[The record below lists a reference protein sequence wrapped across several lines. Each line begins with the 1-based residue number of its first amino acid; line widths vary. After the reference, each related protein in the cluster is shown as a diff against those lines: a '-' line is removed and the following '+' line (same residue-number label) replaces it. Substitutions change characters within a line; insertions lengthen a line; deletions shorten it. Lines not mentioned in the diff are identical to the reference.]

1 MPATKKRSLKSKS
14 ADANTVARNFMLRS
28 EYSRAIGR
36 ARSTK
41 GAINAKKKRTK
52 MIREIEALGR
62 DDGFA
67 WLELSRKKRR
77 VSRPLKAIAKA
88 REALS
93 RSSGKGKG
101 KKTDTDKLAALLE
114 TLEEAVKPLLVE
126 TQKYIEAAKTNKDR
140 LDTMTKRGLDVD
152 RAVLDAC
159 GDVLDMHPNFF
170 YATPEVMRTIL
181 PASVFQTTEMHR
193 SANQIG
199 KAMSKN
205 EAQGKRHATMGR
217 QDIPDSIVP
226 HRPECVGGGKE
237 GGNRKREKGPLN

>member
-1 MPATKKRSLKSKS
+1 MPATKKRSIKNKS
-14 ADANTVARNFMLRS
+14 ADANTVARNIMLRR

-36 ARSTK
+36 ARSAK

-67 WLELSRKKRR
+67 WLELSSKKRR

-93 RSSGKGKG
+93 G
-101 KKTDTDKLAALLE
+101 KKADTSKIVGLLE
-114 TLEEAVKPLLVE
+114 TLEEAVRPLLVE

-170 YATPEVMRTIL
+170 YASPEVMRTIL

-205 EAQGKRHATMGR
+205 EAQGKRHATMAR

-226 HRPECVGGGKE
+226 HRPECVGGG
-237 GGNRKREKGPLN
+237 NRKRGKGTLN